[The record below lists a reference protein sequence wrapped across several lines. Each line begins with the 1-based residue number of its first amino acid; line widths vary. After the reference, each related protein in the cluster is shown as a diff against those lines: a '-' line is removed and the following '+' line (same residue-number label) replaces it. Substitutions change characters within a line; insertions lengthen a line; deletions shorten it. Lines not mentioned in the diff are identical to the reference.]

1 MSRNTPD
8 AAERRGVLSAAAIS
22 GSSENGAGNSLLQAP
37 ALAVAVGFQTL
48 ADRPE
53 TARGFGETCHRPAD
67 G

>member
-1 MSRNTPD
+1 MNTFD
-8 AAERRGVLSAAAIS
+8 TAERRGVLNAPAIS
-22 GSSENGAGNSLLQAP
+22 GSGESGAGNSLLQAP

-53 TARGFGETCHRPAD
+53 TARGFGETCHPLAD